1 MALAWLQADKLGSR
15 CRCLALKERVAQ
27 GEELGDVYVKRL
39 KEKLFW
45 RYSRKACSSYLRRV
59 KQSEQRRNHDKEENE
74 HDNHQLLAT
83 YDVASNGKSCYMSV
97 EQCA

>member
-1 MALAWLQADKLGSR
+1 M
-15 CRCLALKERVAQ
+15 AQ

-39 KEKLFW
+39 KENLLW

-59 KQSEQRRNHDKEENE
+59 KQSEQRRDHDKEENE
-74 HDNHQLLAT
+74 HDNYQLLAT
-83 YDVASNGKSCYMSV
+83 RDVASNGKSCYMSV